1 LNVSEFGTTLNFYI
15 HCVVTCCNTNLQNIL
30 NVMQLQDV
38 SAEVA
43 AVKASLTRVVEE
55 GGDCDHGTP
64 TPTPSPVPASCEEVE
79 TALLELV
86 HAEKWAAALRH
97 AQHNRFTLFLL
108 GYITSPS
115 VGEFTPQWTAYLSL
129 FVCPSICTHITTQE

>member
-1 LNVSEFGTTLNFYI
+1 MSVFECRTILDSSVRCAVARYNND
-15 HCVVTCCNTNLQNIL
+15 NNLQNIL
-30 NVMQLQDV
+30 IVMQLRDV

-64 TPTPSPVPASCEEVE
+64 TPTPSPVPAGCEEVE

-97 AQHNRFTLFLL
+97 AQHNRFALFSFSHIIVICLE
-108 GYITSPS
+108 S
-115 VGEFTPQWTAYLSL
+115 VSF
-129 FVCPSICTHITTQE
+129 